1 VNPASVPLPLSLLLD
16 DPIRLEA
23 VIELNAEA
31 SSLLEFLAS
40 FPVIQYQT
48 RDLFVQSSVR
58 IIAQI
63 LL

>member
-1 VNPASVPLPLSLLLD
+1 MNPSSVPLPLSLLLD

-31 SSLLEFLAS
+31 CALLEFLAS

-48 RDLFVQSSVR
+48 RDLLVQSSV
-58 IIAQI
+58 
-63 LL
+63 